1 MHSRTLWKDCK
12 YMYIAQTMNRVIISV
27 ESVLVAVRTGILDKT
42 VTSVRYVNNNREQIM
57 QYFNL
62 NTQFFFG
69 LIQY

>member
-1 MHSRTLWKDCK
+1 
-12 YMYIAQTMNRVIISV
+12 MYIAQTMNRVIISV
-27 ESVLVAVRTGILDKT
+27 ESVLVAVRTGILDKP

-57 QYFNL
+57 QYLNL

>member
-42 VTSVRYVNNNREQIM
+42 VTSVRTNNAIL
-57 QYFNL
+57 NL
-62 NTQFFFG
+62 KYSIFFC